1 MDEAGCVVP
10 KMVENG
16 FSPDC
21 FTYNTMINGYCK
33 AGNLGEAF
41 KMMDEMGRKGLKMDT
56 FTLNTIVHKLCTE
69 KLLKEAY
76 KLTVKAAK
84 RGYILD
90 EAVDKLNELLDKG
103 LAPNEATCNMII
115 HGYYWEEAVEKAFLF
130 YNRMVE
136 NSFKSDI
143 ITCNILLRGL
153 CKHGMFE
160 KAFNLFNTWIIKG
173 KPVDAVTYNTLI
185 YVLCREGK
193 LDEAF
198 DLMTEMEKK
207 KLGSDRYTYTV
218 IIGALTHTGRT
229 KEAKKFMSKLLET
242 SPNMISE
249 DTSQMLGS
257 SDMDYTE
264 QISNFC
270 TQGKYKEA
278 IKLFQESEQKGTLG
292 RRKEVV
298 NIDEEKMFCC
308 RYVSVER
315 YSEALNI
322 LHPGACLQLTHG
334 QVTCGV
340 ELASMYVETLVK
352 GKISYDKKTLDLIKK
367 IYQAFPRV
375 PLPQHLWDVD
385 DVQQLSEDI
394 EMAKARV
401 EGCSSFLKAAIM
413 WSAKYG
419 VDSNGSPELHIMLAE
434 YIYSKSPEA
443 DIGKVTYHFMRG
455 NDPKKFAS
463 TLVNFLGKCYLG
475 EDDLMIARAVLRYLC
490 QGNLREANLL
500 GEEVKTQIESTKI
513 EFPTSKLMQF
523 ITYLL
528 QMMERDALPLFNML
542 RVNYKSSID
551 REPAFHE

>member
-1 MDEAGCVVP
+1 MIFTFG
-10 KMVENG
+10 KRQSLMLH
-16 FSPDC
+16 FS
-21 FTYNTMINGYCK
+21 I
-33 AGNLGEAF
+33 F
-41 KMMDEMGRKGLKMDT
+41 K
-56 FTLNTIVHKLCTE
+56 
-69 KLLKEAY
+69 
-76 KLTVKAAK
+76 
-84 RGYILD
+84 
-90 EAVDKLNELLDKG
+90 
-103 LAPNEATCNMII
+103 
-115 HGYYWEEAVEKAFLF
+115 
-130 YNRMVE
+130 
-136 NSFKSDI
+136 
-143 ITCNILLRGL
+143 
-153 CKHGMFE
+153 
-160 KAFNLFNTWIIKG
+160 
-173 KPVDAVTYNTLI
+173 
-185 YVLCREGK
+185 
-193 LDEAF
+193 
-198 DLMTEMEKK
+198 
-207 KLGSDRYTYTV
+207 
-218 IIGALTHTGRT
+218 
-229 KEAKKFMSKLLET
+229 
-242 SPNMISE
+242 
-249 DTSQMLGS
+249 
-257 SDMDYTE
+257 
-264 QISNFC
+264 
-270 TQGKYKEA
+270 
-278 IKLFQESEQKGTLG
+278 
-292 RRKEVV
+292 
-298 NIDEEKMFCC
+298 
-308 RYVSVER
+308 
-315 YSEALNI
+315 
-322 LHPGACLQLTHG
+322 
-334 QVTCGV
+334 VTCGV

-551 REPAFHE
+551 REPAFHEVS